1 MKLEEAVIQ
10 RTEKSAGKMLREL
23 FTSVELGD
31 QTPSQLM
38 RHMRSLLAGRQMDDA
53 IFREIWV
60 AKLPLP
66 MQLVLS
72 MLEPTTPL
80 DKLAQHANRIIKC
93 YPAGGPCVH
102 MTSPA
107 ETTPT
112 HESPTALPVPA
123 PVRRADVSLSPDS
136 PSHHS
141 HIDED
146 ITDLT
151 ETVRMLCNQ
160 VSAMCNAFTTHRSV
174 STEVPHRPRS
184 RSRNRRLQTWCWYHR
199 TFGSKARRFK
209 RPGQL
214 VTAMTSAG
222 PPHESRLFYIVDRS
236 SGVRFLIDTGAEISV
251 IPPPKQHSL
260 KPSHFTLQAA
270 NTTTIATFGQR
281 TITPDS
287 GLRRSFQ
294 WVFIQA
300 DVQTPIIGADFLPHF
315 GLTVDLKNRKLVDT
329 TTKLCA
335 AGIGKCTNSLGIRLA
350 IPQSPFADIL
360 NEFPSLPKPS
370 TSVHQIESDLPRSV

>member
-160 VSAMCNAFTTHRSV
+160 
-174 STEVPHRPRS
+174 
-184 RSRNRRLQTWCWYHR
+184 
-199 TFGSKARRFK
+199 
-209 RPGQL
+209 
-214 VTAMTSAG
+214 
-222 PPHESRLFYIVDRS
+222 
-236 SGVRFLIDTGAEISV
+236 
-251 IPPPKQHSL
+251 HSL